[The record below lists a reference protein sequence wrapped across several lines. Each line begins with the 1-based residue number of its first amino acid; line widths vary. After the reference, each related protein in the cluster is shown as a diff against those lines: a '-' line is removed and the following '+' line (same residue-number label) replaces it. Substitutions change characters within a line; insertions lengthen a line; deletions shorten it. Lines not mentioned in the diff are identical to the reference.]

1 MEINYYKNGG
11 ILPPSCADWRRKGR
25 IRITKES
32 EMSHFSLQEAEQNL
46 ARLIALVHQGEQVV
60 IEANGKPVAQLML
73 PIDASK
79 KRQPGAI
86 LDDSLCRTISMI
98 HCRMKSSRDLGNEV
112 PAGYACLALVE
123 Q

>member
-1 MEINYYKNGG
+1 
-11 ILPPSCADWRRKGR
+11 
-25 IRITKES
+25 
-32 EMSHFSLQEAEQNL
+32 MSHFSLQEAEQNL

-79 KRQPGAI
+79 KRQPG
-86 LDDSLCRTISMI
+86 
-98 HCRMKSSRDLGNEV
+98 RDLGRFTV
-112 PAGYACLALVE
+112 PNNFDDPLPDEIIEGFR